1 MKSKVCLSCFDGIS
15 GLQLAL
21 KRSGI
26 KHHKYYASEI
36 DDKAITITQKRFPK
50 TIQLGDIR
58 NISKQDIAEQVWLL
72 SAGSP
77 CQDLSSM
84 GKQMGMKT
92 QRGKCIT
99 SFDQYLK
106 LKYDGAKFSGQSY
119 LFWEFIRLYK
129 ELKPKYFF
137 FENVKMSTT
146 WQYIISREL
155 RVLPYKINSSLVSAQ
170 NRERY
175 YWTNI
180 PNVTIP
186 SDKHI
191 KLSDVIPGAIAGH
204 GIRGRKNN
212 LTGKY
217 DRHATTRKD
226 CKANCLVTSRST
238 TGKVTLKNGVVRN
251 ITVNEAEMLQTL
263 PKNYTKV
270 PGVSEKDR
278 FKGIGNGWTINII
291 THLIKPLKKNLEI
304 SKN

>member
-1 MKSKVCLSCFDGIS
+1 MKSKVCVSCFDGIS

-21 KRSGI
+21 KRSSI
-26 KHHKYYASEI
+26 KINKYYASEI
-36 DDKAITITQKRFPK
+36 DEKSIQITQNRFPK

-58 NISKQDIAEQVWLL
+58 SITKDSIAEQVWLL

-77 CQDLSSM
+77 CQDLSIM
-84 GKQMGMKT
+84 GKQIGMTTK
-92 QRGKCIT
+92 RGKRIT
-99 SFDQYLK
+99 SLDQYLK
-106 LKYDGAKFSGQSY
+106 LKESGAQFFGQSY
-119 LFWEFIRLYK
+119 LFWEFIRLYR

-137 FENVKMSTT
+137 FENVKMSGT

-155 RVLPYKINSSLVSAQ
+155 GVLPMKINSSLVSAQ

-180 PNVTIP
+180 PDVSMP
-186 SDKHI
+186 EDKHI

-226 CKANCLVTSRST
+226 CKANCLVTRISN
-238 TGKVTLKNGVVRN
+238 TGKVTMKNGTVRN
-251 ITVNEAEMLQTL
+251 LTVNEAEMLQNL

-270 PGVSEKDR
+270 PGVSENDR
-278 FKGIGNGWTINII
+278 FKGIGNGWTINVIA
-291 THLIKPLKKNLEI
+291 HLIKPLKKNLEV